1 MEALLQIIC
10 EGGQL
15 HYEQALPACT
25 DLGILRRMGWMLD
38 TSSLQELVT
47 YSTLH
52 EYMLLDD
59 LVSATFVFLYR
70 LRGEE
75 WIPCRICAMDVKP

>member
-1 MEALLQIIC
+1 MSRQYQLALIWESC
-10 EGGQL
+10 DTWDG
-15 HYEQALPACT
+15 C
-25 DLGILRRMGWMLD
+25 WMRV
-38 TSSLQELVT
+38 S

-75 WIPCRICAMDVKP
+75 WITCRICAMDVKL